1 MQQCAGQ
8 DTRSGG
14 TKAIDNLHMNL
25 PNLLTLIR
33 LGLSVLLVVSLSVQY
48 PAHLAAALLVFLL
61 ASLTDYL
68 DGVIARKWD
77 LVTDFGKLMDP
88 LADKVL
94 TASAFICLIPYQA
107 LPAWAVIIIISR
119 EFLITGLR
127 LLASSKGIILP
138 AEKLGKHK
146 TAWQMITIIFFLA
159 LLAARDFSIA
169 SSAAVNLLWVYG
181 GMVLVTLTVG
191 LTLFSGSAYL
201 WKNRRL
207 LYA

>member
-1 MQQCAGQ
+1 MQECAGQ